1 MTFAQGNSVCLNS
14 SCPSISPIR
23 HIFTETLTDMQW
35 LQNTTK
41 ITNVDTCA
49 AASWSIA
56 LVSRP
61 VSYSQACNGSPYFF
75 KIVFEVLLKMARFWM
90 RSHTSFFQ
98 HYTLHTTYAHLPYNK
113 MSITNFTT
121 AHVYDTIICYIRL
134 PCCCFG
140 LCVLNFPAHKYSPSI
155 VQ

>member
-1 MTFAQGNSVCLNS
+1 MLNVMTFAQGNSVCLNS

-23 HIFTETLTDMQW
+23 HILTETLTDMQW

-41 ITNVDTCA
+41 ITNVATCA
-49 AASWSIA
+49 AASWS
-56 LVSRP
+56 
-61 VSYSQACNGSPYFF
+61 SPYFF

-121 AHVYDTIICYIRL
+121 AHVYDTIICYNRL